1 MSNRSRLRKNKNKS
15 MFVKE
20 IMFNKD
26 DSLRKKIDKR
36 MINLNVNKN
45 IEAPKNITAKSYI
58 IYRTGLHGSL
68 PKVVLSENSKNR
80 QEIASL
86 TKIMTAILTI

>member
-1 MSNRSRLRKNKNKS
+1 

-20 IMFNKD
+20 IFFNKD
-26 DSLRKKIDKR
+26 DSFRKKIDKK
-36 MINLNVNKN
+36 MIGMNGSKN
-45 IEAPKNITAKSYI
+45 MDPPRNISAKSYI
-58 IYRTGLHGSL
+58 IYRTSSNGASPRVILA
-68 PKVVLSENSKNR
+68 ENSKNR